1 MSSITLGSFAPN
13 ILPQHSSLVTRIYRS
28 IRLII
33 HTLYGVVVA
42 STVLPRVS
50 ARNRELIISRW
61 SRKLLGVLN
70 IKIVVTGKVPAN
82 DVTNVMFIAN
92 HISWVDIHALNSVRT
107 VRFVAKSEIRHW
119 PLIGWFAMKVNTLF
133 TERERKQDAGR
144 MVKVATESLK
154 SNDCLCYF
162 PEGTTTDGTEI
173 KPFKSSL
180 IQAAINANSQVWPF
194 AISYPL
200 PDGKPNIEMAYWGDI
215 SFFESM
221 KMIIAQRTPVVVMD
235 FLTPINPQEHDRR
248 DLANITRQEIAE
260 KLNLAT

>member
-1 MSSITLGSFAPN
+1 
-13 ILPQHSSLVTRIYRS
+13 
-28 IRLII
+28 
-33 HTLYGVVVA
+33 VVA
-42 STVLPRVS
+42 GIVLPKVS

-119 PLIGWFAMKVNTLF
+119 PLFGWFAVKVNTLF

-144 MVKVATESLK
+144 MVKIATESLK
-154 SNDCLCYF
+154 SGDCLCYF

-180 IQAAINANSQVWPF
+180 IQAAVNANAQVWPF
-194 AISYPL
+194 TISYPL
-200 PDGKPNIEMAYWGDI
+200 ENGAPNTEMAYWGDI
-215 SFFESM
+215 SLFESM
-221 KMIIAQRTPVVVMD
+221 KMIIAQKSPVVVMD
-235 FLTPINPQEHDRR
+235 FLQPINPQEHDRR
-248 DLANITRQEIAE
+248 ELASMTRQEIAG
-260 KLNLAT
+260 KLGLS

>member
-1 MSSITLGSFAPN
+1 MSSITLGTFAPN

-70 IKIVVTGKVPAN
+70 IKIVVTGKAPAN

-92 HISWVDIHALNSVRT
+92 HISWIDIHALNSVRT

-119 PLIGWFAMKVNTLF
+119 PLFGWFAVKVNTLF

-154 SNDCLCYF
+154 TGDCLCYF

-180 IQAAINANSQVWPF
+180 IQAAVNANSQVWPF

-200 PDGKPNIEMAYWGDI
+200 ENGAHNIEMAYWGDI
-215 SFFESM
+215 SLFESM
-221 KMIIAQRTPVVVMD
+221 KMVIAQKSPVVVMD
-235 FLTPINPQEHDRR
+235 FLPPINPQEHDRR

-260 KLNLAT
+260 KLNLVA